1 MVLKNLLRRKGRT
14 LLTVLGISIGVAA
27 IIGLGAMAEG
37 IEAGY
42 ESVLT
47 GSKADLILSQPDA
60 FDVTMSA
67 VDEEIGQEL
76 RHMPEVADLSG
87 MLQGFIQ
94 AEDLPF
100 FFVFGYPEDSFILER
115 FQIVA
120 GHGFSDPEAQRARG
134 KPMLLGSAA
143 AESLD
148 RRPGDS
154 LRLVDS
160 VYTIVGIYQTGD
172 GFEDSGGVLRLEDA
186 QQALGKPRTVS
197 LFYIQLEDLK
207 LKDQLMRRV
216 DRKWPDLSL
225 STSEDYSDRQLM
237 GDFLRAYV
245 WVIAGLAIVIGG
257 VGMMN
262 TQLMAVF
269 ERTREIGVLRSLG
282 WSRRQVLSAFLAE
295 SLAVGLAGGVLGV
308 FLGVL
313 SLGAF
318 SDFAGIFGASAG
330 SVRAQHLVQAGAVV
344 LTLGMFGGLYP
355 AWRAAQLQPVEAL
368 RHEGGASAGK
378 VRRVQFGG
386 LALQSLLQRATR
398 TSLTLLA
405 IGLTVGSIM
414 ALEAVVNGA
423 GEDLGN
429 MAVGN
434 DVEVMVRQADIA
446 DTSMSALDERIGD
459 KFGAM
464 QEVRSV
470 SGMIFTAVM
479 SSDGGGFFLLFGYA
493 PNEFAIQRFNVVEGQ
508 RITSN
513 HQIMLGKDMAESLN
527 KDPGDTMELSGM
539 RLRVV
544 GIYESSVGWEELGGI
559 VSLRDAQ
566 AYTGRPNKVTMYGLK
581 LEDPRSAPAVVEK
594 INRQFPSAHAS
605 ISGEFVDEMP
615 DMQSADAMID
625 GISALAIMVGGVG
638 VLNTMLM
645 AVLERT
651 REIGVLRALGWRR
664 RRVLL
669 WIIQES
675 LLLSVLGGILGVV
688 IAFGLVFAF
697 QNAPL
702 VGGALS
708 PGWDLE
714 VFTRAIAV
722 AVLLGFIGG
731 MYPAYRATRLQP
743 VEAIRYE

>member
-1 MVLKNLLRRKGRT
+1 MILKNLLRRKGRT
-14 LLTVLGISIGVAA
+14 LLTVFGISIGVAA

-42 ESVLT
+42 EAVLT

-60 FDVTMSA
+60 FDVSMSA
-67 VDEEIGQEL
+67 VDEQIGDEL
-76 RHMPEVADLSG
+76 GHMPEVAALSP

-100 FFVFGYPEDSFILER
+100 FFVFGYPDDSFILDR

-120 GHGFSDPEAQRARG
+120 GHSFTDPASQRSRG

-148 RRPGDS
+148 KQPGDS
-154 LRLVDS
+154 LRIADS
-160 VYTIVGIYQTGD
+160 VYTIIGIYQTGD
-172 GFEDSGGVLRLEDA
+172 GFEDSGGVMRLEDA
-186 QQALGKPRTVS
+186 QQALGRPRTVS
-197 LFYIQLEDLK
+197 LFYIQLENPG
-207 LKDQLMRRV
+207 LKDQLVRRV
-216 DRKWPDLSL
+216 ERKWPDLSL
-225 STSEDYSDRQLM
+225 STSEDYSDKQLM

-269 ERTREIGVLRSLG
+269 ERTREVGVLRALG
-282 WSRRQVLSAFLAE
+282 WSRRQVLTAFLVE
-295 SLAVGLAGGVLGV
+295 SLSVGLAGGVLGV
-308 FLGVL
+308 ILGML
-313 SLGAF
+313 ALGAF
-318 SDFAGIFGASAG
+318 SDFAGIFGASLG
-330 SVRAQHLVQAGAVV
+330 SIRPQHLIQAGVV
-344 LTLGMFGGLYP
+344 VVTLGMFGGLYP
-355 AWRAAQLQPVEAL
+355 AWRASQLRPVEAL
-368 RHEGGASAGK
+368 RHEGGASGGK

-386 LALQSLLQRATR
+386 LALQSLLQRTTR

-423 GEDLGN
+423 AQDLGN
-429 MAVGN
+429 MAVGK

-446 DTSMSALDERIGD
+446 DTSLSALDERVGD

-464 QEVRSV
+464 PQVRSV
-470 SGMIFTAVM
+470 SGTIFTAVM
-479 SSDGGGFFLLFGYA
+479 SSDGAGFFLLFGYA
-493 PNEFAIQRFNVVEGQ
+493 PNEYAIQRFNVVEGQ

-513 HQIMLGKDMAESLN
+513 HQIMLGKDIAESLN
-527 KDPGDTMELSGM
+527 KGPGDTMELSGM

-544 GIYESSVGWEELGGI
+544 GVYESSVGWEELGGI
-559 VSLRDAQ
+559 ISLRDAQ
-566 AYTGRPNKVTMYGLK
+566 AFTGRPRKVTMYGLK
-581 LEDPRSAPAVVEK
+581 LKDPTTAPSVVET
-594 INRQFPSAHAS
+594 INRKFPEAHAS

-615 DMQSADAMID
+615 DMQNADGMMD
-625 GISALAIMVGGVG
+625 GISGLAIVVGGVG

-675 LLLSVLGGILGVV
+675 LLLSVIGGMVGIL

-708 PGWDLE
+708 PGWNLE
-714 VFTRAIAV
+714 VFVRAMTV
-722 AVLLGFIGG
+722 AILLGFIGG